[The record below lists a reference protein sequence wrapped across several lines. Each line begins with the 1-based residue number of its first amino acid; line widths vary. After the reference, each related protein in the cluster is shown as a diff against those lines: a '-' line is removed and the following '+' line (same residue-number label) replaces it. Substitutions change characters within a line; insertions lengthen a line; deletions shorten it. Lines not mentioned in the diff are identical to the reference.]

1 MNGVTRATSAGA
13 GDEMGK
19 RVLAFDFGASSGR
32 AMIGTVED
40 GRLIAR
46 EIHRF
51 SNDPVKIGDVTYWD
65 IFRLWFEIKEGIRR
79 ALREGAVDAI
89 GIDTWGVDFALLDQN
104 GELLSAP
111 VHYRD
116 ERTVGMPEE
125 VAKVVPLSE
134 LYRRTG
140 TQQMRINTVY
150 QLFYLAKYRRETLAS
165 ADKLLFIPDLFAY
178 FLTGEMRAEKTIAS
192 TSNFF
197 DPKTRDFDRE
207 LLTKLGIPAH
217 LLPPLIEPGET
228 YGTLSPALCREF
240 GCDPIPVLAVC
251 THDTASAV
259 FAAPGE
265 GEFAY
270 ISCGTWSLFGTELPA
285 PVIDEKSEAA
295 RYTNEG
301 GYAGTIRFL
310 KNIMGLWLIQESRRE
325 WIREGENVSFADLE
339 REALAARPFACFIDC
354 DAPEFE
360 TAGDLPGRVRAFC
373 RATGQTVPETR
384 GEVMRCIYESLAMK
398 YRRNLHTLTDM
409 TGRKYPVLHVV
420 GGGIKDTLLCRMTS
434 DATGVPVVAG
444 PAEATVMGN
453 IAVQLIA
460 LGEIPDWKTARS
472 VIRDSADAVRYD
484 PSDTA
489 AWDENEAR
497 FDAILGK
504 SAL

>member
-1 MNGVTRATSAGA
+1 MRTVTRALSAGA
-13 GDEMGK
+13 GDDMGK

-32 AMIGTVED
+32 AMIGTVEG
-40 GRLIAR
+40 GRLNVS

-51 SNDPVKIGDVTYWD
+51 SNDPVRIKETTYWD
-65 IFRLWFEIKEGIRR
+65 VFRLWYEIKEGIRR
-79 ALREGAVDAI
+79 SLREGKIDAI
-89 GIDTWGVDFALLDQN
+89 GIDTWGVDFALLDQS
-104 GELLSAP
+104 GELLAAP

-116 ERTVGMPEE
+116 ERTVGMPDQ
-125 VAKVVPLSE
+125 VAKLVPLSE

-140 TQQMRINTVY
+140 TQQLRINTIY
-150 QLFYLAKYRRETLAS
+150 QLFYLAKYRPELLAL
-165 ADKLLFIPDLFAY
+165 ADKILFIPDLFAY
-178 FLTGEMRAEKTIAS
+178 FLTGVTRAEKTIAS

-207 LLTKLGIPAH
+207 LLGKLGIPDR

-228 YGTLSPALCREF
+228 YGTLSPALCRDL

-265 GEFAY
+265 GDFAY
-270 ISCGTWSLFGTELPA
+270 VSCGTWSLFGTELPA
-285 PVIDEKSEAA
+285 PVIDRKSEAA

-301 GYAGTIRFL
+301 GYGKTIRFL
-310 KNIMGLWLIQESRRE
+310 KNIMGLWLIQESRRQ
-325 WIREGENVSFADLE
+325 WLREGETVTYADLE
-339 REALAARPFACFIDC
+339 REALAAPPFACFIDC

-360 TAGDLPGRVRAFC
+360 TAGNLPERVRAFC
-373 RATGQTVPETR
+373 RATGQTVPKTR

-398 YRRNLHTLTDM
+398 YRRNLRALSDLTKK
-409 TGRKYPVLHVV
+409 TYPVLHMV
-420 GGGIKDTLLCRMTS
+420 GGGIKDTLLCRMS
-434 DATGVPVVAG
+434 ADATGAPVIAG

-460 LGEIPDWKTARS
+460 LGEIPDWQTARRI
-472 VIRDSADAVRYD
+472 IRDSSDAVRYE
-484 PSDTA
+484 PTDTA

-497 FDAILGK
+497 FEAILGK